1 MSKVVKKN
9 SREKILPGVGNEN
22 LANIRIIPHLSPP
35 SGLIKNN
42 KILKDCDNMFGPRP
56 HPRYAYQLP
65 SLIYLNRMYY
75 YAKQDKTIKIFEA
88 EKK

>member
-9 SREKILPGVGNEN
+9 SREKFLPGVGNEN
-22 LANIRIIPHLSPP
+22 LSPP

-65 SLIYLNRMYY
+65 SLIYLNRMHY